1 MIRTIVTRVQRRI
14 VTLQSRL
21 VSQRGESL
29 AEVLVAILIS
39 SLGMLMLASAISS
52 SYSIVRQG
60 RTATKRQYDAEEALA
75 DPASGNEG
83 QVTIERV
90 RLGNDTAVAS
100 ESVDVTMVSESVASY
115 DVFAYVPKEVT
126 TP

>member
-60 RTATKRQYDAEEALA
+60 RTATKRQYNAEEALA